1 MTRIPFRRIFWLGA
15 AGILILAALV
25 GIAAVVGGDFSDTDA
40 RILITLA
47 ALLYAGG
54 AGLAGLALAE
64 RRPGRALG
72 WLVAAA
78 SPIGLSLMLWAI
90 WGFMDEGDNE
100 PQFKLAWSAVLV
112 LLAGLIATSGLHLA
126 RRRPLLMLAGTSGV
140 LAGLAASLSIA
151 GVWSGS
157 SSDALLKT
165 LAALWILAA
174 LAYFLVPILGRFS
187 SATAVKPEIRVLAE
201 LNGVELVTT
210 RSQNGLDL
218 RLAPGERLQL
228 RRRI

>member
-1 MTRIPFRRIFWLGA
+1 
-15 AGILILAALV
+15 
-25 GIAAVVGGDFSDTDA
+25 
-40 RILITLA
+40 
-47 ALLYAGG
+47 
-54 AGLAGLALAE
+54 
-64 RRPGRALG
+64 
-72 WLVAAA
+72 
-78 SPIGLSLMLWAI
+78 
-90 WGFMDEGDNE
+90 
-100 PQFKLAWSAVLV
+100 
-112 LLAGLIATSGLHLA
+112 
-126 RRRPLLMLAGTSGV
+126 MLAGTSGV

-201 LNGVELVTT
+201 LNGVELVAT

-228 RRRI
+228 RRRS

>member
-1 MTRIPFRRIFWLGA
+1 
-15 AGILILAALV
+15 
-25 GIAAVVGGDFSDTDA
+25 
-40 RILITLA
+40 
-47 ALLYAGG
+47 
-54 AGLAGLALAE
+54 
-64 RRPGRALG
+64 
-72 WLVAAA
+72 
-78 SPIGLSLMLWAI
+78 
-90 WGFMDEGDNE
+90 MDEGDNE
-100 PQFKLAWSAVLV
+100 PQFMLALSAVLV
-112 LLAGLIATSGLHLA
+112 LLAGLIATSGLLLA

-201 LNGVELVTT
+201 LNGVELVAT